1 MTDFVL
7 FSFFVTFA
15 TCFLLAIFLIFSDRK
30 YSSFAMFN
38 INLCVWSFSYGLH
51 LISKSEERALLYSKV
66 TLASLVLI
74 PYLFFKTARFLTR
87 FEISRPCQMVENTLV
102 AILVILM
109 FTPIMVEGVSPFLEF
124 NFAPN
129 ITPLWY
135 IFFIYMVSVVLFSF
149 VIIYKSIKNYYKNKL
164 IFYGFAIGWAGGFT
178 TCFPYFE
185 IELYPF
191 ATILIAMYC
200 IVITYSMVIHRISDI
215 FIFSKVF
222 IKVFSFLI
230 LFLSYVVLSEVY
242 TRLGNVDNTILISL
256 LTIIYFFISLELYHI
271 LTKGFK
277 SLGIN
282 FGFGVRY
289 DKKNIMKKIN
299 NEVLDVVSIDILL
312 SKIKSII
319 GGDMQVEIKS
329 FYISDDLGIFAN
341 KDNLGFSRYFGEDIA
356 FKTLKKLT
364 KEFNSNKILLSI
376 KLNEAYEKLKLIMT
390 DGEFEGYIP
399 LTFHN
404 KKMGF
409 ITLKS
414 RPNKSNYFYYE
425 DMEVFDDL
433 VIKVGIALERVRLH
447 LHFLREKESALIAL
461 AGSIAHE
468 LRNPLGAIRL
478 TTENLVSIK
487 DNISHD
493 PNLQKIVY
501 RDSKFKEIIDESS
514 IKIAN
519 FKGQINKTIDLAS
532 NIIDITLHELGG
544 KKFTREDFGYYS
556 AKQLILDTASLY
568 GYKNNE
574 EKEKIIINLY
584 DDRSVTAGQSDL
596 ESISVKNIDNEND
609 FIIFAN
615 DTGFKY
621 IIFNLVKNAL
631 FYLDQYPSS
640 NITISFEKEKT
651 FNKKLLKK
659 FNVSDSVRDAGIE
672 LEVGKYNVVSVTD
685 TGPGIKEEVI
695 TKIFQSY
702 FTLDKKGGTGV
713 GLDFCNRMM
722 NNFGGAIICE
732 SKIDEFTKF
741 SLLFPI
747 LSDNEKREG
756 VNKILD
762 FEDKI
767 KKSNKSEEGAYE
779 LERSLSKNPKKNIL
793 LVDDIR
799 TNIEILARDLR
810 NKCPNFNITII
821 IYPIEA
827 FELIKS
833 KEECGDQFDLILT
846 DIEMPLMGGV
856 ELTRKIR
863 NDLGISK
870 DALPILAYSSR
881 EDKDIANQAI
891 TAGCNAYYIKPKDLR
906 FIARNIS
913 KWVLNYYIPSKS
925 IDRQDI
931 VVNNT
936 TLKGLNVIVADD
948 QAINLFLIAKK
959 VSNAGAN
966 VFQCSD
972 GKDIIKL
979 FQLDPTK
986 YHLIITDIN
995 MGKVGGIDAAKEVR
1009 KIESNYNDKNDASC
1023 KVPIIALSGDGDK
1036 KFVMS
1041 LLNSG
1046 IDDYML
1052 KGSNPKDL
1060 IRLSKFWVDYRF
1072 SIDILSQSGKNK
1084 SNSSN
1089 NDVLEGDF
1097 TSLFSNKSEATE
1109 IADVFESDGKNII
1122 EEIKNDK
1129 SKVND
1134 LQKSI
1139 HKLKGSSRAIRS
1151 SKLFKYLSE
1160 INDLARNNKLPDDN
1174 NFDKKIEE
1182 LFKKEVEFLRL
1193 EIEKKF

>member
-1 MTDFVL
+1 ML
-7 FSFFVTFA
+7 
-15 TCFLLAIFLIFSDRK
+15 
-30 YSSFAMFN
+30 
-38 INLCVWSFSYGLH
+38 
-51 LISKSEERALLYSKV
+51 
-66 TLASLVLI
+66 
-74 PYLFFKTARFLTR
+74 
-87 FEISRPCQMVENTLV
+87 
-102 AILVILM
+102 
-109 FTPIMVEGVSPFLEF
+109 
-124 NFAPN
+124 
-129 ITPLWY
+129 
-135 IFFIYMVSVVLFSF
+135 
-149 VIIYKSIKNYYKNKL
+149 
-164 IFYGFAIGWAGGFT
+164 
-178 TCFPYFE
+178 
-185 IELYPF
+185 
-191 ATILIAMYC
+191 
-200 IVITYSMVIHRISDI
+200 
-215 FIFSKVF
+215 
-222 IKVFSFLI
+222 
-230 LFLSYVVLSEVY
+230 
-242 TRLGNVDNTILISL
+242 
-256 LTIIYFFISLELYHI
+256 
-271 LTKGFK
+271 
-277 SLGIN
+277 
-282 FGFGVRY
+282 
-289 DKKNIMKKIN
+289 
-299 NEVLDVVSIDILL
+299 
-312 SKIKSII
+312 
-319 GGDMQVEIKS
+319 
-329 FYISDDLGIFAN
+329 
-341 KDNLGFSRYFGEDIA
+341 
-356 FKTLKKLT
+356 
-364 KEFNSNKILLSI
+364 
-376 KLNEAYEKLKLIMT
+376 
-390 DGEFEGYIP
+390 
-399 LTFHN
+399 
-404 KKMGF
+404 
-409 ITLKS
+409 
-414 RPNKSNYFYYE
+414 
-425 DMEVFDDL
+425 
-433 VIKVGIALERVRLH
+433 
-447 LHFLREKESALIAL
+447 
-461 AGSIAHE
+461 
-468 LRNPLGAIRL
+468 
-478 TTENLVSIK
+478 
-487 DNISHD
+487 
-493 PNLQKIVY
+493 
-501 RDSKFKEIIDESS
+501 
-514 IKIAN
+514 
-519 FKGQINKTIDLAS
+519 
-532 NIIDITLHELGG
+532 
-544 KKFTREDFGYYS
+544 
-556 AKQLILDTASLY
+556 
-568 GYKNNE
+568 
-574 EKEKIIINLY
+574 
-584 DDRSVTAGQSDL
+584 
-596 ESISVKNIDNEND
+596 
-609 FIIFAN
+609 
-615 DTGFKY
+615 
-621 IIFNLVKNAL
+621 
-631 FYLDQYPSS
+631 
-640 NITISFEKEKT
+640 
-651 FNKKLLKK
+651 
-659 FNVSDSVRDAGIE
+659 
-672 LEVGKYNVVSVTD
+672 
-685 TGPGIKEEVI
+685 
-695 TKIFQSY
+695 
-702 FTLDKKGGTGV
+702 
-713 GLDFCNRMM
+713 
-722 NNFGGAIICE
+722 
-732 SKIDEFTKF
+732 
-741 SLLFPI
+741 
-747 LSDNEKREG
+747 
-756 VNKILD
+756 
-762 FEDKI
+762 
-767 KKSNKSEEGAYE
+767 
-779 LERSLSKNPKKNIL
+779 NIL

-799 TNIEILARDLR
+799 TNIEILARDVR

-846 DIEMPLMGGV
+846 DIEMPLMSGV

-972 GKDIIKL
+972 GKDIVKL

-1072 SIDILSQSGKNK
+1072 SIDILSQSGKNE